1 MSIQVESTTWPMN
14 ISEPGM
20 LPRQGCVSGRR
31 GYGRP
36 PWPRVPEAACGVS
49 EGACMSDGGS
59 GWRGLACGTK
69 VGAGT
74 RGMAAGGSRAWAWP
88 WLGRPGGGVARARC
102 GCPLSPHPLCYLLD
116 LLLQCPTGAAVR
128 RVRRSKRAERSR
140 PRFFAR
146 SDDPPRTDYMF
157 RPDGRKVIV
166 SRMCTVFICACL
178 TTRHVSPQG
187 IDLAR

>member
-128 RVRRSKRAERSR
+128 RVRRSKRAKRSLPR
-140 PRFFAR
+140 PLGCLRR
-146 SDDPPRTDYMF
+146 RPLC
-157 RPDGRKVIV
+157 PDGQGLGN
-166 SRMCTVFICACL
+166 SR
-178 TTRHVSPQG
+178 
-187 IDLAR
+187 LAKYRIGGPPIYRRPAQ